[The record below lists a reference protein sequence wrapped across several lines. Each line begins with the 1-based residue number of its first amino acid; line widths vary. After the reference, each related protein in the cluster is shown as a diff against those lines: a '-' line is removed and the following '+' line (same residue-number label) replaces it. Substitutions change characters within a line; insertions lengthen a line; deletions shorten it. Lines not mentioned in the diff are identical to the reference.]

1 MLPPNSLSRR
11 WYINMSV
18 RRKLFDC
25 IETILA
31 EMREKGIKTTTS
43 GEIYYMAQE
52 RLKKGAPTRR
62 EVISHLVSYRSRL
75 KIEFTG
81 VVAKK
86 FKQQSG
92 AYIIR
97 IS

>member
-1 MLPPNSLSRR
+1 M
-11 WYINMSV
+11 
-18 RRKLFDC
+18 RRKLFHC
-25 IETILA
+25 IETILDD
-31 EMREKGIKTTTS
+31 MREKGIQTTTS
-43 GEIYYMAQE
+43 GEIYYIAQE

-75 KIEFTG
+75 RIEFTG

-92 AYIIR
+92 AYTINIL
-97 IS
+97 